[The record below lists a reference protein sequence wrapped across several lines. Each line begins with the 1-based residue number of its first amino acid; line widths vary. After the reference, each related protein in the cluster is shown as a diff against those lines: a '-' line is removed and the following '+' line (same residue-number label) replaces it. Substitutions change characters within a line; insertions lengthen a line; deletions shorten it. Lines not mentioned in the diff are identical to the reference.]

1 MLSDNAPLWLGRIV
15 RSRTLFGDMSK
26 TSESAFPYH
35 PGDFI
40 PGAEPS
46 PSGAGALIAACGVL
60 LGSGIAGL
68 LGGLIWSAVAPR
80 PTYVVISRGSADV
93 VNAETTAFIAADAW
107 YCLIAVVGG
116 LIIGIASYRFAVRR
130 YGPVPMAAL
139 LAGSVL
145 AGWAARWVGQN
156 LGLAQFNARLL
167 TSRQGTILHPPPV
180 LGADPSTILW
190 GAIAFWPLAACLIP
204 ATVAFFGSLRARPAG
219 GHAQLR

>member
-1 MLSDNAPLWLGRIV
+1 
-15 RSRTLFGDMSK
+15 MSK
-26 TSESAFPYH
+26 TSDSAFPYH
-35 PGDFI
+35 PGNFV
-40 PGAEPS
+40 PSAEP
-46 PSGAGALIAACGVL
+46 PRSGAGALVAACGVL
-60 LGSGIAGL
+60 LGSAIAGL

-80 PTYVVISRGSADV
+80 AAYVVITRGSADV

-107 YCLIAVVGG
+107 YCLIAVIGG

-130 YGPVPMAAL
+130 YGPMPMAAL

-156 LGLAQFNARLL
+156 LGLSRFNAQLL

-180 LGADPSTILW
+180 LGSDPSTILW

-204 ATVAFFGSLRARPAG
+204 AALVFFGSLRDRQPTSR
-219 GHAQLR
+219 AQLR

>member
-1 MLSDNAPLWLGRIV
+1 MISILV

-35 PGDFI
+35 PDGFI

-46 PSGAGALIAACGVL
+46 PPRSGALISAGGVL
-60 LGSGIAGL
+60 LGCAIAGL

-80 PTYVVISRGSADV
+80 AAYVVIGGGSADV
-93 VNAETTAFIAADAW
+93 INAETTAFIAADAW
-107 YCLIAVVGG
+107 YCLIAAVGG
-116 LIIGIASYRFAVRR
+116 LIVGIASYRFAVRR
-130 YGPVPMAAL
+130 YGPMPMAAL

-156 LGLAQFNARLL
+156 LGLSHFRAELL
-167 TSRQGTILHPPPV
+167 TSRQGAILHAPPV
-180 LGADPSTILW
+180 LGSDPSTIVW

-204 ATVAFFGSLRARPAG
+204 AALVFFGSLRDRQPSSR
-219 GHAQLR
+219 AQLR